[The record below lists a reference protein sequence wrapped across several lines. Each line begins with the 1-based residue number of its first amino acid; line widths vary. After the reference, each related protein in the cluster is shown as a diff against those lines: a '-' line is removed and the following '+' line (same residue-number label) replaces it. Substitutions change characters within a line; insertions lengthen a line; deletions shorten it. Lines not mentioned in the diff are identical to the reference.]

1 MRSTKKMLILGCVLI
16 ALGVGLFA
24 GAIGLNDWKIEGLDG
39 EVYNMNKFE
48 INEGFESVVINT
60 DTADIAIMPSENG
73 NCIVEC
79 RDLTKI
85 THTAEVKNGVLEIR
99 VVDERK
105 WYEKL
110 ISFASPG
117 IKVYLPDAEYKGLK
131 IDEATGDVDIEGGLT
146 FKDINIDLSTGDVK
160 MDTTFA
166 DNVNIDVTTG
176 DVWLKEL
183 FCNNKLCINVT
194 TGDTELSNVKCLELE
209 SDGSTGEIEMNHVIA
224 YNNMFL
230 KRTTGDIDLKQ
241 CDADTLSI
249 QSTTGSVHGTL
260 LSEKIFDADAT
271 TGSVHVPNTKN
282 GGVCKIRTTTG
293 SIWFSYVND

>member
-24 GAIGLNDWKIEGLDG
+24 GAIGLNGWKIEGLDG
-39 EVYNMNKFE
+39 EVFNVKKYD
-48 INEGFESVVINT
+48 INESFDSVVINT

-110 ISFASPG
+110 MSFASPS
-117 IKVYLPDAEYKGLK
+117 IKVYLPDAEYKELK

-176 DVWLKEL
+176 DVLLKEL
-183 FCNNKLCINVT
+183 FCNNKLSIKLT
-194 TGDTELSNVKCLELE
+194 TGDMELSNVKCVELE
-209 SDGSTGEIEMNHVIA
+209 SDG
-224 YNNMFL
+224 
-230 KRTTGDIDLKQ
+230 
-241 CDADTLSI
+241 I
-249 QSTTGSVHGTL
+249 Q
-260 LSEKIFDADAT
+260 
-271 TGSVHVPNTKN
+271 
-282 GGVCKIRTTTG
+282 
-293 SIWFSYVND
+293 